1 MVILQYSSYSLAL
14 YIVWQ
19 LSVIFIILKLI
30 ESFLDGFDGIT
41 LPDSE
46 RRM

>member
-1 MVILQYSSYSLAL
+1 MVILQYALYSLAL

-41 LPDSE
+41 LLESE
-46 RRM
+46 R